1 LQVQR
6 KRVKEE
12 VDKKR
17 VKREVEQR
25 IRATL

>member
-6 KRVKEE
+6 KRAREE

-17 VKREVEQR
+17 QKREVEQR